1 MKNTIRCCISC
12 ILPCGALD
20 VIRIVHS
27 NGRVEEISG
36 SIRASEI
43 MKAHPKHVL
52 KKPSSSNSD
61 DGVVPKIVIVPP
73 DAQLQRGKIYFLMP
87 APPAPDKARQRS
99 STKKKRRSETEIN
112 SGNTTV
118 SITNLL
124 ISDQYL
130 TEILS
135 EKVSTQRDRRRGR
148 VGVWRPHLESI
159 SESPAADW
167 CINFKWPCCDS
178 ALIYHYSFWRASS
191 FTRLLKKLNT
201 ALLFFS
207 FFSFLFVYI

>member
-1 MKNTIRCCISC
+1 MMKNTIRCCISC

-36 SIRASEI
+36 TIRASEI

-52 KKPSSSNSD
+52 KKPSSSPSD

-73 DAQLQRGKIYFLMP
+73 DAELQRGKIYFLIP
-87 APPAPDKARQRS
+87 VPSSATDQKSRSRS
-99 STKKKRRSETEIN
+99 STKKKRKEQQQSQSNIN
-112 SGNTTV
+112 NMNN
-118 SITNLL
+118 SISMTTNLL
-124 ISDQYL
+124 ISDRYL
-130 TEILS
+130 SEILS

-159 SESPAADW
+159 SESPSD
-167 CINFKWPCCDS
+167 I
-178 ALIYHYSFWRASS
+178 
-191 FTRLLKKLNT
+191 
-201 ALLFFS
+201 
-207 FFSFLFVYI
+207 

>member
-36 SIRASEI
+36 TIRASEI

-52 KKPSSSNSD
+52 KKPSSPSD

-73 DAQLQRGKIYFLMP
+73 DAELQRGKIYFLIP
-87 APPAPDKARQRS
+87 VPSAPEKARSKS
-99 STKKKRRSETEIN
+99 SSKKKRRESQN
-112 SGNTTV
+112 NNNTSNNISMTT
-118 SITNLL
+118 TNLL
-124 ISDQYL
+124 VSDQYL
-130 TEILS
+130 SEILS
-135 EKVSTQRDRRRGR
+135 EKISTQRDRRRGR

-159 SESPAADW
+159 SESPSD
-167 CINFKWPCCDS
+167 
-178 ALIYHYSFWRASS
+178 
-191 FTRLLKKLNT
+191 
-201 ALLFFS
+201 
-207 FFSFLFVYI
+207 V

>member
-36 SIRASEI
+36 TITASEI

-52 KKPSSSNSD
+52 KKPSSPSD

-73 DAQLQRGKIYFLMP
+73 DAELQRGKIYFLIP
-87 APPAPDKARQRS
+87 APSTPEKTRSRS
-99 STKKKRRSETEIN
+99 SAKKKIKREQSQTIINNRSN
-112 SGNTTV
+112 SISMT
-118 SITNLL
+118 TNLL

-130 TEILS
+130 SEILS
-135 EKVSTQRDRRRGR
+135 EKLSTQRDRRRGR
-148 VGVWRPHLESI
+148 AGVWRPHLESI
-159 SESPAADW
+159 SEAPSD
-167 CINFKWPCCDS
+167 
-178 ALIYHYSFWRASS
+178 
-191 FTRLLKKLNT
+191 
-201 ALLFFS
+201 
-207 FFSFLFVYI
+207 V